1 MEDLLAMKDTARRAD
16 LLFMGSIK
24 GWFVMSYVVCTT
36 CYWLSEAPTRGPL
49 RGPQRCSCEEQVKRQ
64 YVLLDCPSGF
74 HLCYIC
80 ATTLV
85 GGTSRWSWEACK
97 FCLGVNSS
105 TQKEFGFSLAL
116 GRHSIMNGISIPLRE
131 KISADDQRVVDL
143 LNFANFSVTLS
154 DWGILRARQL
164 FESVPEWESLKVVS
178 LEVWQKKFKSSRETS
193 LAALKNY
200 YGVKE
205 FSDLLKK

>member
-16 LLFMGSIK
+16 LLNVRSIK

-36 CYWLSEAPTRGPL
+36 CYWLSDAPTRGPL
-49 RGPQRCSCEEQVKRQ
+49 RGPQRCSCEEQVKRKD
-64 YVLLDCPSGF
+64 VSLDCPSGF

-80 ATTLV
+80 ATTMV

-105 TQKEFGFSLAL
+105 TQKEFGFGLAL

-131 KISADDQRVVDL
+131 KITADDKRVVDL
-143 LNFANFSVTLS
+143 LNFANFSVRLS

-205 FSDLLKK
+205 FSDLL

>member
-64 YVLLDCPSGF
+64 YVSLDCPSGF

-80 ATTLV
+80 ATTMV
-85 GGTSRWSWEACK
+85 GGTSRWSWEACN
-97 FCLGVNSS
+97 FCMRVNSS

-131 KISADDQRVVDL
+131 KLAADDQRVVDL
-143 LNFANFSVTLS
+143 MDFANFSVRLS
-154 DWGILRARQL
+154 DWGILRAREL
-164 FESVPEWESLKVVS
+164 FESVPEWELLKVVS
-178 LEVWQKKFKSSRETS
+178 LEDWQKKFKNNRKTS
-193 LAALKNY
+193 LEALKNY

-205 FSDLLKK
+205 FSDLL

>member
-36 CYWLSEAPTRGPL
+36 CFWLSEAPTRGPL
-49 RGPQRCSCEEQVKRQ
+49 RGPQRCWCEEQVKRQ
-64 YVLLDCPSGF
+64 DVSLDCPSGF

-131 KISADDQRVVDL
+131 KLAADDQRVVDL
-143 LNFANFSVTLS
+143 MNFANFSVRLS
-154 DWGILRARQL
+154 DWGTLRARQL
-164 FESVPEWESLKVVS
+164 FESVPEWESLKAVS
-178 LEVWQKKFKSSRETS
+178 LEDWQKKFKNDRKTS
-193 LAALKNY
+193 LEALMKY

-205 FSDLLKK
+205 FSDLL

>member
-36 CYWLSEAPTRGPL
+36 CYWLSDAPTRGPL
-49 RGPQRCSCEEQVKRQ
+49 RGPQRCWCEEQVKQQ
-64 YVLLDCPSGF
+64 YVSLDCPSGF

-80 ATTLV
+80 ATTMV

-97 FCLGVNSS
+97 LCLSVNSS

-131 KISADDQRVVDL
+131 KLAADDQRVVDL
-143 LNFANFSVTLS
+143 MNFANFSVRLS
-154 DWGILRARQL
+154 DWGTLRAREL
-164 FESVPEWESLKVVS
+164 FESVPEWKLLKAVS
-178 LEVWQKKFKSSRETS
+178 LEDWQKKFKNNRKTS
-193 LAALKNY
+193 LEALKNY
-200 YGVKE
+200 YGVNE
-205 FSDLLKK
+205 FSDLL

>member
-1 MEDLLAMKDTARRAD
+1 MEDLLAMKLTVRRAD

-36 CYWLSEAPTRGPL
+36 CYWLSEAPARGPI
-49 RGPQRCSCEEQVKRQ
+49 RGPQRCRCEEQVKRQ

-80 ATTLV
+80 ATTMV
-85 GGTSRWSWEACK
+85 GGTSRWSWEACN
-97 FCLGVNSS
+97 FCMGVNSS

-116 GRHSIMNGISIPLRE
+116 GRHSIMNGISIPLKE
-131 KISADDQRVVDL
+131 KLAADDPRYDDL
-143 LNFANFSVTLS
+143 INFVKSTVTLS
-154 DWGILRARQL
+154 DWGILQARQL

-178 LEVWQKKFKSSRETS
+178 LEAWEKKFKSNRNTS
-193 LAALKNY
+193 LVALKNY

-205 FSDLLKK
+205 FSDLL

>member
-36 CYWLSEAPTRGPL
+36 CYWLSDVPTRGPN
-49 RGPQRCSCEEQVKRQ
+49 RGPQRCNCEEQVKSN
-64 YVLLDCPSGF
+64 YGVLDCPSGF

-80 ATTLV
+80 ATTMV

-131 KISADDQRVVDL
+131 KLAADDQRVVDL
-143 LNFANFSVTLS
+143 MNFANFSVRLS
-154 DWGILRARQL
+154 DWGILKARQL
-164 FESVPEWESLKVVS
+164 FESVPEWGSLKVVS
-178 LEVWQKKFKSSRETS
+178 LEVWQKKFKNNRNTS
-193 LAALKNY
+193 LEALKNY

-205 FSDLLKK
+205 FSDLL